1 MCKQCI
7 WIRMLFLSHIEHLR
21 TLSVSLVHTL
31 YEWHSSDVCWWCHR
45 YLRLQV
51 SLCWHE
57 LSQHLWRHWFFTI
70 ATAWTPFRQGVSL
83 QLYPCQ
89 RLSNSLTGQ
98 YHHFPGTKIK
108 YHYIWITN
116 VLFEHYDN
124 SHFMAK
130 WNKSLGLPTQN
141 TGCPQPYLFVVLVPA
156 VFQQMAVNH
165 E

>member
-45 YLRLQV
+45 YLRLQCHCV
-51 SLCWHE
+51 DTNYHSICDVTDSLRLPLLE
-57 LSQHLWRHWFFTI
+57 LHSIRGFHFNFTLANVFPI
-70 ATAWTPFRQGVSL
+70 RWQNSTTTFL
-83 QLYPCQ
+83 EQ
-89 RLSNSLTGQ
+89 RLN
-98 YHHFPGTKIK
+98 
-108 YHYIWITN
+108 HYIWITN
-116 VLFEHYDN
+116 VLFQHYDN